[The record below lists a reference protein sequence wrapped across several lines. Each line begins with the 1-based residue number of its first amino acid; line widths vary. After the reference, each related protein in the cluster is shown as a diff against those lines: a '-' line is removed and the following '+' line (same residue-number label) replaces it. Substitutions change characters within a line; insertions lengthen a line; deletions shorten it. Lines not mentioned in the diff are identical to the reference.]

1 MKDHRL
7 WAFGLFCLSAFFAQ
21 GQKGPV
27 FTSTVVPTSPKNV
40 IILLAEGLGLT
51 QISAGIYTN
60 GIPSLI
66 ERFPYT
72 GLQKALSADALIADA
87 GMEATA
93 ISSGIMPMRDMIG
106 LGQQKK
112 PVKNIFEEAK
122 ARGFS
127 TGIIST
133 GPLTAAAPAA
143 FVAHLA
149 TKAGPEAIA
158 EAYLKGH
165 VDFFIGAGRQ
175 AFAERSGD
183 HRDLISE
190 LQAKGVVTA
199 EYLPGEISLTTFDF
213 KKDFGAFYE
222 VASLQED
229 RENFI
234 LPAVRLGSVYLK
246 NHSARNGFILVIH
259 QSQLYE
265 SSLKKDTDQ
274 LLVDIRAFSKVV
286 EAIFEFAAG
295 DRETLV
301 IVTGTP
307 EASGLAINP
316 GSQRGQLSVQYGST
330 GPTGAMI
337 PVFAF
342 GPGAVLFTGVYQNTE
357 IHRKLLQAL
366 GWR

>member
-1 MKDHRL
+1 MKNKRL
-7 WAFGLFCLSAFFAQ
+7 LAFCFFCLLSIFAQ
-21 GQKGPV
+21 GQGGGV
-27 FTSTVVPTSPKNV
+27 SQRSISSSPKNI
-40 IILLAEGLGLT
+40 IILLVEGLGLT

-60 GIPSLI
+60 GAPHAI
-66 ERFPYT
+66 ERFPFT

-87 GMEATA
+87 GAEATA
-93 ISSGIMPMRDMIG
+93 ISCGIVPAQDKIG

-122 ARGFS
+122 GRGFS

-149 TKAGPEAIA
+149 AKANPEAIA
-158 EAYLKGH
+158 EAYVKGH
-165 VDFFIGAGRQ
+165 VDFFIGAGRE
-175 AFAERSGD
+175 AFTERSGD
-183 HRDLISE
+183 QRDLIRE
-190 LQAKGVVTA
+190 LSAGGAVTGQ
-199 EYLPGEISLTTFDF
+199 YIPGEISFTTFDY

-222 VASLQED
+222 ESSLQED

-234 LPAVRLGSVYLK
+234 LPAVRLGSVYLN

-259 QSQLYE
+259 HRQLYE
-265 SSLKKDTDQ
+265 SSLKNDTGQ
-274 LLVDIRAFSKVV
+274 LLADMRAFDNIVA
-286 EAIFEFAAG
+286 AIYDFAVG
-295 DRETLV
+295 DKETLV
-301 IVTGTP
+301 LVTGTP

-316 GSQRGQLSVQYGST
+316 GSQMGQLSVQYGST

-342 GPGAVLFTGVYQNTE
+342 GPGAVNFTGVYENTE
-357 IHRKLLQAL
+357 IHRKILQVL